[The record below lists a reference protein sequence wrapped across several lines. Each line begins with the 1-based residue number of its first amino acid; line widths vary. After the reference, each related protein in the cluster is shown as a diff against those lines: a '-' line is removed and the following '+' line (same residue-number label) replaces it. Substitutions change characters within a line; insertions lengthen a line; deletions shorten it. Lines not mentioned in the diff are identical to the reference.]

1 LSRQTVW
8 RNSDKSEGGTI
19 FYRTESGG
27 KRLSRFL
34 SLAYVAGGKEIVVST
49 KTESIE
55 DAERELRRL
64 LRRRENAK
72 EGLEPLVTPTR
83 EKLTVKQLVD
93 AYLDDREHDKRCS
106 SIVAMRSHA
115 KPLLAALGSVRALD
129 VGPDHVRVYR
139 KQRET
144 AKAQRRAGKVSAA
157 KIARELEILKAAF
170 TFAAEEGRI
179 RYVPV
184 IKLPTVKNARKVFFP
199 LERVPELLE
208 KCAARSEDVRDFLQW
223 QSFGG
228 MRPKAIRLLRWSD
241 LDERDWTL
249 TLRSEEDK
257 NEYGRELALGG
268 EAREIIERRLA
279 KRRPGDLYIFGGS
292 DPIPNKLV
300 WRTWNLVMTD
310 MELPSGE
317 KGFRPYDLKKSAL
330 RALRRSGIPEER
342 AMYFSG
348 HTTASTFRR
357 YDLTDREDNRADMER
372 ASAYRRE
379 RFKAAR
385 AESDK
390 SSSASDN
397 PAKLLRIPKN
407 G

>member
-1 LSRQTVW
+1 VRETVW
-8 RNSDKSEGGTI
+8 RNSDRQEGGTI
-19 FYRTESGG
+19 FYRANSAG

-34 SLAYVAGGKEIVVST
+34 SLAYVAAGKEIVVST
-49 KTESIE
+49 RTENIE

-64 LRRRENAK
+64 LRRRANAK

-83 EKLTVKQLVD
+83 ERLTVKQLVD
-93 AYLDDREHDKRCS
+93 AYLDDRENDKRCS
-106 SIVAMRSHA
+106 SIDAMRSHA

-129 VGPDHVRVYR
+129 LAPDHVRFYR
-139 KQRET
+139 KQREAT
-144 AKAQRRAGKVSAA
+144 KAERRAGNISAA

-199 LERVPELLE
+199 LERVPELLA
-208 KCAARSEDVRDFLQW
+208 KAAARDEDVRDFLQW

-241 LDERDWTL
+241 LDEQDWTL

-257 NEYGRELALGG
+257 NEYGRELAIGG
-268 EAREIIERRLA
+268 EAREIIERRLG
-279 KRRPGDLYIFGGS
+279 KRRPGDRYIFGGAE
-292 DPIPNKLV
+292 PIRNKLI
-300 WRTWNLVMTD
+300 WRTWNLVMAD

-317 KGFRPYDLKKSAL
+317 LGFRPYDLKKSAL

-342 AMYFSG
+342 AMFFSG

-357 YDLTDREDNRADMER
+357 YDLTDRADNREDMER

-379 RFKAAR
+379 RFKAAKDG
-385 AESDK
+385 SDK
-390 SSSASDN
+390 SGSASDK
-397 PAKLLRIPKN
+397 PAKLLSISRRD
-407 G
+407 